1 MDTVEAGGL
10 SVAKALYDFMN
21 DEALPETGL
30 AVERFWDGLGAI
42 IRGFAPRNRKL
53 LDLRDTL
60 QARIYDFHRARRGR
74 PFDMAEYERFLH
86 DIEYLAPEPPDFS
99 IRTANVDDEIA
110 HIAGPQLVVPL
121 SNARYVLNAANARWG
136 KRATCY
142 PAWQRASRPGAL
154 AAVRRFSG

>member
-60 QARIYDFHRARRGR
+60 QARIDDFHRARR
-74 PFDMAEYERFLH
+74 
-86 DIEYLAPEPPDFS
+86 PPHPSGSFS
-99 IRTANVDDEIA
+99 
-110 HIAGPQLVVPL
+110 P
-121 SNARYVLNAANARWG
+121 
-136 KRATCY
+136 
-142 PAWQRASRPGAL
+142 AL
-154 AAVRRFSG
+154 AGLFFCVQERARMSRGLSSMDPRPLRLSHPSPSSPRLCRAECSGCQARRPSYSAAK

>member
-30 AVERFWDGLGAI
+30 AVERFWAGLGAI

-60 QARIYDFHRARRGR
+60 QARIDDFHRARRGR
-74 PFDMAEYERFLH
+74 PFDGAVSARVLH
-86 DIEYLAPEPPDFS
+86 DIEYPASESPD
-99 IRTANVDDEIA
+99 
-110 HIAGPQLVVPL
+110 L
-121 SNARYVLNAANARWG
+121 S
-136 KRATCY
+136 
-142 PAWQRASRPGAL
+142 
-154 AAVRRFSG
+154 

>member
-60 QARIYDFHRARRGR
+60 QARIDDFHRARRGR
-74 PFDMAEYERFLH
+74 PFD
-86 DIEYLAPEPPDFS
+86 
-99 IRTANVDDEIA
+99 V
-110 HIAGPQLVVPL
+110 AGGTWISGSPVGCA
-121 SNARYVLNAANARWG
+121 ARRRSARECGRCRIVWP
-136 KRATCY
+136 TC
-142 PAWQRASRPGAL
+142 
-154 AAVRRFSG
+154 